1 MGLFDAIVR
10 RRLPPLAVDV
20 ALAMIILAGSLVT
33 LGGKAPGEEE
43 LRPMDTWG
51 VLLLLIAGVP
61 MAFHRLRP
69 VPVLTAMCVATLILQ
84 GGDYIYPMMG
94 RWGGPAVGAPYM
106 GLTIAVFLTVLR
118 APRATWFLLV
128 LVTAVVV
135 TEALL
140 NRAYWVGTSAV
151 LSLLLFGAWTVGTL
165 FVARRLVGQEA
176 VRRAAAVAREQ
187 TAVAREAVAHER
199 TRIARELHDIV
210 AHNVSLMVVQTI
222 AADRMQERDHA
233 KTHELHR
240 TIEETGRATVAE
252 LRRLLDVLR
261 TDDDGDPGSGQCP
274 QPPQPT
280 IAALPDLV
288 ESMRAAGLRV
298 EYRASGTPV
307 PLPAGT
313 ELAAYRVVQEAFTN
327 TLKHAGPT
335 ESRLTV
341 SWLEAPRRLN
351 LRICDEGERR
361 ERELIADEGSR
372 TTGHGLVGMA
382 ERIAAVGGI
391 LETGPRPGGG
401 FCVHATIPL
410 PAAAHEGTLDAAD
423 PCSAGR

>member
-10 RRLPPLAVDV
+10 RRLPPMAVDV
-20 ALAMIILAGSLVT
+20 PLAVMILVGSVVT
-33 LGGKAPGEEE
+33 VTGKAPGKEE
-43 LRPMDTWG
+43 LRPLDVWA
-51 VLLLLIAGVP
+51 VLLLLATAAP
-61 MAFHRLRP
+61 MAVHRLRP
-69 VPVLTAMCVATLILQ
+69 VPVVVTMCVATLVLQ
-84 GGDYIYPMMG
+84 GCDYIYPMMG
-94 RWGGPAVGAPYM
+94 PWGGPAVGAPYV
-106 GLTIAVFLTVLR
+106 GITIAVFLTVLR
-118 APRATWFLLV
+118 APGATWFLLV
-128 LVTAVVV
+128 LSVAVVV

-140 NRAYWVGTSAV
+140 TRAYWVGTASAAAV
-151 LSLLLFGAWTVGTL
+151 LILGAWTVGTL

-222 AADRMQERDHA
+222 AADRMQERDQA

-240 TIEETGRATVAE
+240 AIEETGRATVAE

-261 TDDDGDPGSGQCP
+261 TDDEGDADSDQCP

-298 EYRASGTPV
+298 EYRASGAPV

-335 ESRLTV
+335 ECRLTV

-351 LRICDEGERR
+351 LRICDDGERR
-361 ERELIADEGSR
+361 DGEPVAADPSR
-372 TTGHGLVGMA
+372 RTGHGLVGMA

-401 FCVHATIPL
+401 FCVHATIPV
-410 PAAAHEGTLDAAD
+410 PVSANEGTPDAAD